1 MKKSSLIA
9 LAAITLMTA
18 GCGAQ
23 KNASNSVNNDDTV
36 NVGYVKSSRKQI
48 SGSVGHVKN
57 KETRVYNTIY
67 DYFRDQVAGVIV
79 DSSDPNDVRIY
90 IRGISTIESP
100 TDPLMIVDG
109 VAVNDISN
117 INPYE
122 VESVDVLKDSEAAV
136 YGVRGSNGV
145 ILITLKKSE

>member
-1 MKKSSLIA
+1 MKKSTLIA
-9 LAAITLMTA
+9 LALITLMSA
-18 GCGAQ
+18 GCGVQ
-23 KNASNSVNNDDTV
+23 KNSGSPNNDETV
-36 NVGYVKSSRKQI
+36 NVGYVKSSKKQV

-57 KETRVYNTIY
+57 KENRVYNTIY

-79 DSSDPNDVRIY
+79 DTSDPNDVRIY

-100 TDPLMIVDG
+100 TDPLFIVDG
-109 VAVNDISN
+109 VTVNDISH